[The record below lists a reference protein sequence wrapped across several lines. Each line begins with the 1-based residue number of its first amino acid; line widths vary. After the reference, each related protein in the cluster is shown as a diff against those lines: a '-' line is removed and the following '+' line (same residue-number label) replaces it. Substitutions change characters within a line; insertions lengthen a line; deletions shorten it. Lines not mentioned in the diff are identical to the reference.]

1 MDDIIVTGNNSVQ
14 VDHFISTLS
23 QAFELKDLGPLN
35 YFLGI
40 DQITRTKFGL
50 SLTQAKFAS
59 NIHYRFNMENSKPTK
74 TPSCPSTKL
83 VPHEG
88 VALSNP
94 SVYRSMVGAL
104 QYLTFTLPNISFSV
118 HQLCQFM
125 SNQTSTHL
133 EAAKHVLHYVR
144 GTVSRSSIEAEYRTL
159 ATTTAELSWLC
170 ILFKELKVFLSHVP
184 VLWCDNVSAITLSVN
199 PVFHSRTKDLE
210 VDYHFVHEKVL
221 RKDLNVGFVSSKDNL
236 ADIFTKPLSAPL
248 FLLLRCK
255 LLVDSSPFC
264 LRGDVEDR

>member
-1 MDDIIVTGNNSVQ
+1 MDDIIVTGNSPVQ
-14 VDHFISTLS
+14 VDHLISALS

-74 TPSCPSTKL
+74 TPSCPSTKV

-104 QYLTFTLPNISFSV
+104 
-118 HQLCQFM
+118 
-125 SNQTSTHL
+125 
-133 EAAKHVLHYVR
+133 
-144 GTVSRSSIEAEYRTL
+144 
-159 ATTTAELSWLC
+159 
-170 ILFKELKVFLSHVP
+170 
-184 VLWCDNVSAITLSVN
+184 
-199 PVFHSRTKDLE
+199 
-210 VDYHFVHEKVL
+210 
-221 RKDLNVGFVSSKDNL
+221 
-236 ADIFTKPLSAPL
+236 
-248 FLLLRCK
+248 
-255 LLVDSSPFC
+255 
-264 LRGDVEDR
+264 